1 MSTLAYLITTVILIA
16 CCTVLFIPS
25 FRQFT
30 KDNELACNFAL
41 TMVAT
46 LIGVLLAI
54 AISNYHED
62 EKERRD
68 LIKLLHAAKAVA
80 TESLDYGQA
89 VMAFYQKNEAGSE
102 TKNSKAQ
109 FFGDNPLPYPEYLDA
124 LMSQQLFIKNLSQ
137 ESLTELSESLILMKR
152 ANTHRPELFLSSLNF
167 VLYVLEQ
174 EQRYQQGE
182 ISLHE
187 LEATLRERE
196 AQLEEEGS

>member
-1 MSTLAYLITTVILIA
+1 MAYLITTVILIA
-16 CCTVLFIPS
+16 CCTVFFIPS
-25 FRQFT
+25 LRRFT
-30 KDNELACNFAL
+30 KDNELASNFAL

-54 AISNYHED
+54 AISNYDED

-68 LIKLLHAAKAVA
+68 LIKLLYAAKAVA
-80 TESLDYGQA
+80 TESLEYSQA
-89 VMAFYQKNEAGSE
+89 VMAFYESNEASE
-102 TKNSKAQ
+102 QTKRSKQQ
-109 FFGDNPLPYPEYLDA
+109 FFKDNPLPYPEYLDA

-152 ANTHRPELFLSSLNF
+152 ANTLRPDLFLSNLSF

-174 EQRYQQGE
+174 EHRYQKGE

-187 LEATLRERE
+187 LERTLRIRE
-196 AQLEEEGS
+196 AQLEKEGN

>member
-1 MSTLAYLITTVILIA
+1 MAYLITTAILIA
-16 CCTVLFIPS
+16 CCMVFFIPS
-25 FRQFT
+25 MRQFT
-30 KDNELACNFAL
+30 KENELVSNFAL

-54 AISNYHED
+54 AISNYDED

-80 TESLDYGQA
+80 TESLEYSQA
-89 VMAFYQKNEAGSE
+89 VMAFYQSNEAGSE
-102 TKNSKAQ
+102 TKYSKQQ
-109 FFGDNPLPYPEYLDA
+109 FFKDNPLPYPEYLDA

-152 ANTHRPELFLSSLNF
+152 ANTHRPHLFLSSLSF

-174 EQRYQQGE
+174 EQRYQKGE

-187 LEATLRERE
+187 LEKALRERE
-196 AQLEEEGS
+196 AQLEEEGN

>member
-1 MSTLAYLITTVILIA
+1 MAYLITTVILIA
-16 CCTVLFIPS
+16 CCTVFFIPS
-25 FRQFT
+25 LRRFT
-30 KDNELACNFAL
+30 KDNELASNFAL

-54 AISNYHED
+54 AISNYDED

-68 LIKLLHAAKAVA
+68 LIKLLYAAKAVA
-80 TESLDYGQA
+80 TESLEYSQA
-89 VMAFYQKNEAGSE
+89 VMVFYESNEASE
-102 TKNSKAQ
+102 QTKRSKQQ
-109 FFGDNPLPYPEYLDA
+109 FFKDNPLPYPEYLDA

-152 ANTHRPELFLSSLNF
+152 ANTLRPDLFVSNLSF

-174 EQRYQQGE
+174 EQRYQKGE

-187 LEATLRERE
+187 LERTLRIRE
-196 AQLEEEGS
+196 AQLEKEGN

>member
-1 MSTLAYLITTVILIA
+1 MAYLITTVILIA
-16 CCTVLFIPS
+16 CCTVFFIPS
-25 FRQFT
+25 LRRFT
-30 KDNELACNFAL
+30 KDNELASNFAL

-54 AISNYHED
+54 AISNYDED

-68 LIKLLHAAKAVA
+68 LIKLLYAAKAVA
-80 TESLDYGQA
+80 TESLEYSQA
-89 VMAFYQKNEAGSE
+89 VMAFYESNEASE
-102 TKNSKAQ
+102 PTKRSKQQ
-109 FFGDNPLPYPEYLDA
+109 FFKDNPLPYPEYLDA

-152 ANTHRPELFLSSLNF
+152 ANTLRPDLFLSNLSF

-174 EQRYQQGE
+174 EHRYQKGE

-187 LEATLRERE
+187 LERTLRIRE
-196 AQLEEEGS
+196 AQLEKEGN